1 MAEVQIQ
8 GPDGPIEAWV
18 ATPAEGEGPWPGVLL
33 LIDAIGLRPQIHAM
47 ADRVAAWGHVV
58 LAPNVFHHFGTAA
71 ETSPQGDLREP
82 GAREAFF
89 EQAMPRVHAL
99 TPDLSRPDTA
109 LFLDTLQARDDVADG
124 PVGVVGYCMG
134 ARIALRAAGD
144 HPDRVVVAAGFH
156 GGGLVDDT
164 DESPHL
170 SLRTARATVL
180 LRHADDDPSMPR
192 EHQQVVAEVAA
203 AHGVALDQDVYTGAP
218 HGYSMADTSMYDERA
233 DRRHQE
239 ELCAVLAASLG
250 RPT

>member
-1 MAEVQIQ
+1 MAEAQIE

-18 ATPAEGEGPWPGVLL
+18 ATPAVGEGPWPGVLL
-33 LIDAIGLRPQIHAM
+33 VVDAIGLRPQIHVM
-47 ADRVAAWGHVV
+47 ADRFASLGYTV

-71 ETSPQGDLREP
+71 ETSPEGDLREP

-99 TPDLSRPDTA
+99 TPELSRPDTA
-109 LFLDTLQARDDVADG
+109 LFLDVLQARDDVADG

-144 HPDRVVVAAGFH
+144 HPGRVSVAAGFH

-164 DESPHL
+164 EESPHL

-180 LRHADDDPSMPR
+180 LRHADDDPSMPS
-192 EHQQVVAEVAA
+192 EHQESIAELAA
-203 AHGVALDQDVYTGAP
+203 ASGVVLDQAVYPGAP
-218 HGYSMADTSMYDERA
+218 HGFTMADTSMYDA
-233 DRRHQE
+233 GAAQRHE
-239 ELCAVLAASLG
+239 DELREHLASVLG
-250 RPT
+250 